1 MSQKTVDPASRQA
14 RQVEY
19 ASGRSKGWSDV
30 RRMGL
35 RSEFG
40 LLGKPDRV
48 PVKMQKAIRAL
59 RERCL
64 VTDRFGQE
72 PRLERVVE
80 VDRGGEVGPLGA
92 NQWYG
97 GEPTIVL
104 RKGYLGMLKPS
115 ERVQVG
121 ELPSGAAT
129 TWVSLI
135 HG

>member
-19 ASGRSKGWSDV
+19 ASGWSKDWSDV
-30 RRMGL
+30 RWMGL

-40 LLGKPDRV
+40 LSGKPDGV

-64 VTDRFGQE
+64 VTDCFGRE
-72 PRLERVVE
+72 PRFERFAE
-80 VDRGGEVGPLGA
+80 VDRRGEVGPLGA

-97 GEPTIVL
+97 GEL
-104 RKGYLGMLKPS
+104 R
-115 ERVQVG
+115 
-121 ELPSGAAT
+121 
-129 TWVSLI
+129 
-135 HG
+135 